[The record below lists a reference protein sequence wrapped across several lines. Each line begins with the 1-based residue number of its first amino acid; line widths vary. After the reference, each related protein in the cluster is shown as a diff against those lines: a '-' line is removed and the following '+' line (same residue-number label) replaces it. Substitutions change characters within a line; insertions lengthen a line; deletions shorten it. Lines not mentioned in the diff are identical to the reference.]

1 MANRKQKSWIP
12 HQCKIVYCAQSCN
25 LGNLLIKPTYLY
37 NIYSLWFSAYTWD
50 MSVHECI
57 LLFNQYQRFSSP
69 YLHLVALSCKN
80 QPHLHIKN
88 TNFCIYINSLRNQWT
103 CFIEVLVVSNTNS
116 CMKYM
121 QMFLQIYHHGAHA
134 IWFIKKKSTV
144 R

>member
-12 HQCKIVYCAQSCN
+12 SQCKIVYYAQSCN
-25 LGNLLIKPTYLY
+25 FGNLLIKPTYLY

-80 QPHLHIKN
+80 QPHLHIKH
-88 TNFCIYINSLRNQWT
+88 TNFYIYQQFKKPVNMFYWSFSRVKHKFLHEVYANVFTNLSPWST
-103 CFIEVLVVSNTNS
+103 CHMV
-116 CMKYM
+116 Y
-121 QMFLQIYHHGAHA
+121 
-134 IWFIKKKSTV
+134 KKNRK
-144 R
+144 